1 MQQTQVGQ
9 GNRQAERERQGKYMC
24 IYIQRER
31 EKHAH
36 VFNRHM
42 HIDIDR
48 HPCRQIERHIAPSL
62 HISNSTQHV
71 DYSSWAD
78 QHAGH
83 LRSSGNRSRCW
94 MHCTG
99 YLCSQ
104 HVQFITGPC
113 YAAVVCHHVRQC
125 VHARACVC
133 VCVFGAGVLCSPPTL
148 SRLVY
153 IVHVRWAIIST
164 PTRLVA
170 HTHVSR

>member
-133 VCVFGAGVLCSPPTL
+133 VCVCVWGWCSVLP
-148 SRLVY
+148 
-153 IVHVRWAIIST
+153 
-164 PTRLVA
+164 A
-170 HTHVSR
+170 HTLQACVYCSCQVGHHQHSHSVGGAHTCK